1 MPTLL
6 LLQGFK
12 FFFYANEHPP
22 PHVHVMKGSGW
33 AKVEVVS
40 GRVVYSSLKAQEEK
54 AMLKILTEYRS
65 EFLERWNEW
74 HCR

>member
-6 LLQGFK
+6 LLSGFK

-22 PHVHVMKGSGW
+22 PHVHIMKSGGW
-33 AKVEVVS
+33 AKVELLS
-40 GRVVYSSLKAQEEK
+40 GQVVYSSLKPQEEK
-54 AMLKILTEYRS
+54 TMLKILSEHRD

>member
-6 LLQGFK
+6 ILNGFK

-22 PHVHVMKGSGW
+22 PHVHIMKGGGW
-33 AKVEVVS
+33 AKVELS
-40 GRVVYSSLKAQEEK
+40 GLQVVYSSLKPQEEK
-54 AMLKILTEYRS
+54 AMLKILAEYKNQ
-65 EFLERWNEW
+65 FLEQWNEW